1 MTQQTR
7 NLLFSFF
14 FNLLESR
21 SLFASVFLKTRIS
34 ALSGGQLLSTNCS
47 DFTSA
52 NSSSRCFTN
61 THLLFQSCHHRLY
74 PQTPSEL
81 WFQPQSALWP
91 PERNSE
97 EIVWRVDIKKKK
109 NIEAVS
115 SDCIS
120 ADAFSSPLSLF
131 QLSLSSSLTQFMY
144 QSIHAKRKGCSI
156 HTVTSA
162 WGPSWGTVTT
172 NCRCNTHAQTNTHTP
187 SVPPCAPAQVFQPH
201 THVHT
206 HALHPYLSS
215 SSSMYPLLSWSR
227 TVNTFLLSASDKPV
241 SPTCSKNDSKLN
253 VPGATL
259 DHVHTHRHTH
269 QTHIVER
276 GRETDTWE

>member
-1 MTQQTR
+1 MFYKHSPSIPI
-7 NLLFSFF
+7 LPSP
-14 FNLLESR
+14 
-21 SLFASVFLKTRIS
+21 SLSPDAIRALVS
-34 ALSGGQLLSTNCS
+34 ATV
-47 DFTSA
+47 
-52 NSSSRCFTN
+52 SSLAPGEKF
-61 THLLFQSCHHRLY
+61 
-74 PQTPSEL
+74 
-81 WFQPQSALWP
+81 W
-91 PERNSE
+91 RNSLKG
-97 EIVWRVDIKKKK
+97 RHKNKK

-131 QLSLSSSLTQFMY
+131 QLSPSSSLTQFMY

-201 THVHT
+201 THLHT

-241 SPTCSKNDSKLN
+241 SPTCSKNDLKLN

-259 DHVHTHRHTH
+259 DHVHTHT
-269 QTHIVER
+269 QTHTPHTQSWERKR

>member
-1 MTQQTR
+1 M
-7 NLLFSFF
+7 S
-14 FNLLESR
+14 
-21 SLFASVFLKTRIS
+21 
-34 ALSGGQLLSTNCS
+34 
-47 DFTSA
+47 
-52 NSSSRCFTN
+52 
-61 THLLFQSCHHRLY
+61 
-74 PQTPSEL
+74 SEL

-97 EIVWRVDIKKKK
+97 EIVWRVDIKIKK

-131 QLSLSSSLTQFMY
+131 QLSQSSSLM
-144 QSIHAKRKGCSI
+144 QSGKAAPFIQWPLPEAHHEGQLRQTAD
-156 HTVTSA
+156 VT
-162 WGPSWGTVTT
+162 
-172 NCRCNTHAQTNTHTP
+172 HMHKQTHTLHLYHHVLLLK
-187 SVPPCAPAQVFQPH
+187 SFSH
-201 THVHT
+201 THLHT

-241 SPTCSKNDSKLN
+241 SPTCSKNDLKLN

-259 DHVHTHRHTH
+259 DHVHTD
-269 QTHIVER
+269 THIVER
-276 GRETDTWE
+276 GREEEKQTHGNKRSITQWQERKKERRETE